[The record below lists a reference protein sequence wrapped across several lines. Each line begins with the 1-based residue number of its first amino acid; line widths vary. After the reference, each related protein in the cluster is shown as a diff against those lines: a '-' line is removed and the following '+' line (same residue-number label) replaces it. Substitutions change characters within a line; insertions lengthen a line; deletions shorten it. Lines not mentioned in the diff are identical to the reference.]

1 MCRGNLKGTWMA
13 EGDYEPIAERLF
25 NEATVDAFFLEF
37 DTPRAGDFAPLR
49 SKTPALENA
58 EDIKR
63 RIDDAARYVDLDRL
77 CLSPQCGFSSGGG
90 SGQTVALDDERRKL
104 ELVLDVVQD
113 VWK

>member
-1 MCRGNLKGTWMA
+1 MVLGLISSRR
-13 EGDYEPIAERLF
+13 P
-25 NEATVDAFFLEF
+25 V
-37 DTPRAGDFAPLR
+37 
-49 SKTPALENA
+49 LENA

-90 SGQTVALDDERRKL
+90 GGQTVALDDERRKL